1 MTQEIGTVQ
10 AVEGPLDL
18 LLYPIGSF
26 LRIIPFHVSIICVS
40 HLYTQQKNHKR
51 INIRPQ
57 SELLS
62 IYHPYVLLY

>member
-1 MTQEIGTVQ
+1 MTQEISTVQ

-57 SELLS
+57 SEL
-62 IYHPYVLLY
+62 

>member
-1 MTQEIGTVQ
+1 MTQEIGAVQ

-51 INIRPQ
+51 INITGRPQ
-57 SELLS
+57 SEL
-62 IYHPYVLLY
+62 